1 MVPSVF
7 DRVAAAPNR
16 VAAAVRLIDRTG
28 GTISM
33 DRLVHH
39 TGATSRWL
47 ERQFQAFVGMPPKR
61 YARVVRFHRAVS
73 ALRQKRR
80 EPPSPCAGY
89 YDQAHFSGEFKAF
102 TGWAPRAFASQKLGE
117 LTRHFVSDSSKTR
130 ARAPRDTARVGG

>member
-1 MVPSVF
+1 MGLIRLF

-61 YARVVRFHRAVS
+61 YARVVRFHRARQRADHAFRVGFFQDAGAS
-73 ALRQKRR
+73 AARY
-80 EPPSPCAGY
+80 CAG
-89 YDQAHFSGEFKAF
+89 GRM
-102 TGWAPRAFASQKLGE
+102 T
-117 LTRHFVSDSSKTR
+117 
-130 ARAPRDTARVGG
+130 